1 MKNLKVKF
9 WKTFNIIL
17 NVVIDII
24 FIVTLIWCFIYGYYI
39 TAILGILSILVNIS
53 MYYYEKNN
61 ICNNIY
67 ILLVILQVLI
77 MLLLFFVCKL
87 LNI

>member
-1 MKNLKVKF
+1 MKNFKIKF

-24 FIVTLIWCFIYGYYI
+24 FIVTLIWCFIYGYYMS
-39 TAILGILSILVNIS
+39 AILGILYILLDIA
-53 MYYYEKNN
+53 MYYCEKNN
-61 ICNNIY
+61 IYDTIY
-67 ILLVILQVLI
+67 ILLARLRALI
-77 MLLLFFVCKL
+77 IFLIFVVCRR

>member
-1 MKNLKVKF
+1 MENLKAKF
-9 WKTFNIIL
+9 WNKFSIIL
-17 NVVIDII
+17 NIIVDVLLVIAI
-24 FIVTLIWCFIYGYYI
+24 IWCFIYGYYV

-67 ILLVILQVLI
+67 ILLQILQVLI